1 MATNVCV
8 AKIKWQQM
16 RNCLKELQN
25 RWSVRTRTLSTKPHS
40 VSTNHETCQQ
50 YTGSP
55 SRANSFP
62 VFLCNAFKMADHRLY
77 WDLFFESIADLLD
90 EYEHNLDTGDTDIRE
105 SIAIRM
111 EYAIV
116 ALQQVAFIASNP
128 ECLPFMQCL

>member
-1 MATNVCV
+1 
-8 AKIKWQQM
+8 
-16 RNCLKELQN
+16 
-25 RWSVRTRTLSTKPHS
+25 
-40 VSTNHETCQQ
+40 
-50 YTGSP
+50 
-55 SRANSFP
+55 
-62 VFLCNAFKMADHRLY
+62 MADHRLY

-128 ECLPFMQCL
+128 ECLPFMQCLLRNVRVLMLHWTRKNGNNSRCTQIAIYEYEPPTIISSGAVGRPKVVLSRNLQLFSRNFRLPWQPIS